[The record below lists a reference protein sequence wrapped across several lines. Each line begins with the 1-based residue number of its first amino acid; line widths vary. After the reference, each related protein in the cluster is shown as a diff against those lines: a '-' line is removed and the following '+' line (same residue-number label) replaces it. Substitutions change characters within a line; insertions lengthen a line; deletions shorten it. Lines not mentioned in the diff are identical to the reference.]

1 MKLSNLLSHIT
12 PLEVLGNTEV
22 EVSQLT
28 QDSREAT
35 QGGLFFAIKGSSS
48 DGHTFIPQVIARGVK
63 VIVSES
69 SLAHLAPTYP
79 EVTLVKVAHLGK
91 AMGLMADTFYNHPSQ
106 KLRLVGVT
114 GTNGKTTIATLLYR
128 LFKGWGASVGL
139 LSTIAIYLNEE
150 RIETKNTTPD
160 ALTLQRLLSQ
170 MVSQGIQ
177 YCFMEVSSHGVA
189 LERIAGLQFAGGIF
203 TNLTQ
208 DHLDFHK
215 SFAEYRDTKK
225 KFFDNLSKDAF
236 ALTNIDDKNGSFM
249 LQNTQARKY
258 SYALKTYGDFHARIL
273 ENDLSGL
280 VLRIDQKEVSTQLIG
295 SFNAYN
301 LLAVYATAT
310 LLGVSQEEALKG
322 LSLLGAVSGRFQW
335 FIGKENRTVIVDYA
349 HTPDALENVLDTI
362 AHIRKAGQ
370 RVITLIGCGGN
381 RDKTKRPIM
390 AQIAILK
397 SDFVV
402 FTSDNPRDED
412 PEAILAEMTAGV
424 KATQADKYTT
434 VVDRREGIREA
445 YLRSQAGDIL
455 LLAGKGHETYQEIK
469 GVRTHFDDMEEARTL
484 MNEKN

>member
-35 QGGLFFAIKGSSS
+35 QGGLFFAVKGSSS

-189 LERIAGLQFAGGIF
+189 LERIAGLQFA
-203 TNLTQ
+203 
-208 DHLDFHK
+208 
-215 SFAEYRDTKK
+215 
-225 KFFDNLSKDAF
+225 F

-335 FIGKENRTVIVDYA
+335 FVGKENRTVIVDYA

-424 KATQADKYTT
+424 KAAQADKYTT